1 MKMKKFLAVVL
12 SFALSF
18 SLAMPTFA
26 QDNTASAAQAVQSEV
41 TETSNDENVS
51 ADENM
56 SKDASAETV
65 KEDSKTE
72 ASKTDEK
79 AEDASENAEVK
90 KEVTKTTKTD
100 KK

>member
-51 ADENM
+51 ADENT

-90 KEVTKTTKTD
+90 KRSNQD
-100 KK
+100 DQDG

>member
-41 TETSNDENVS
+41 TEPRT
-51 ADENM
+51 M
-56 SKDASAETV
+56 RTYLQTRIRPKMRLP
-65 KEDSKTE
+65 KL
-72 ASKTDEK
+72 
-79 AEDASENAEVK
+79 
-90 KEVTKTTKTD
+90 
-100 KK
+100 

>member
-51 ADENM
+51 ADENT

-72 ASKTDEK
+72 AYSVRNICEK
-79 AEDASENAEVK
+79 IEILLNIYVSR
-90 KEVTKTTKTD
+90 
-100 KK
+100 

>member
-41 TETSNDENVS
+41 KMTLAFT
-51 ADENM
+51 M
-56 SKDASAETV
+56 
-65 KEDSKTE
+65 
-72 ASKTDEK
+72 
-79 AEDASENAEVK
+79 K
-90 KEVTKTTKTD
+90 KM
-100 KK
+100 

>member
-41 TETSNDENVS
+41 TEGIAGIPCPYVVCISPSRRTLLIAPHKEPSRRLPLLNFGYPR
-51 ADENM
+51 
-56 SKDASAETV
+56 KLRFLRTV
-65 KEDSKTE
+65 FFL
-72 ASKTDEK
+72 
-79 AEDASENAEVK
+79 
-90 KEVTKTTKTD
+90 
-100 KK
+100 